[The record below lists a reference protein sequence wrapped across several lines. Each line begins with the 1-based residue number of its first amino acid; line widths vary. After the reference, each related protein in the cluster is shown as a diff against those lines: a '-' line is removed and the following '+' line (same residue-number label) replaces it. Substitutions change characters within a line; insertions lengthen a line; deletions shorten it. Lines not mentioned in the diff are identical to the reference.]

1 MAIAVGARR
10 VRALSTSGALAT
22 IAVGSVTVVA
32 GWSWAILLVVY
43 FVSSVAL
50 TRFRAAV
57 KVARTD
63 GVVAKGGPRDAIQ
76 VFANGFVFA
85 LAAALWVA
93 TAWEGWRAIGA
104 GALAAAASD
113 TWATEIGTLS
123 RNEPRSMVTW
133 RRVPTG
139 TSGGVSTPGV
149 VAAIA
154 GSLFIA
160 LAAIALGWPRE
171 ASVSAFVGGLGGST
185 VDSLLGATVQQRRW
199 CDRCNSP
206 TERARHGCGTA
217 SRFVGGVRWIDNDVV
232 NVTSTLAGARL
243 GLLAVA

>member
-1 MAIAVGARR
+1 MAIAVAARR
-10 VRALSTSGALAT
+10 VQALSTSGALAT

-104 GALAAAASD
+104 GALAASASD

-133 RRVPTG
+133 RRVPPG

-171 ASVSAFVGGLGGST
+171 ASVSAFVGGLAGST

-232 NVTSTLAGARL
+232 NVTSTLAGALL

>member
-1 MAIAVGARR
+1 MAIAVAARR
-10 VRALSTSGALAT
+10 VQALSTSGALAT

-104 GALAAAASD
+104 GALAASASA
-113 TWATEIGTLS
+113 TWATESGTLS
-123 RNEPRSMVTW
+123 RNEPRSRGTW

-171 ASVSAFVGGLGGST
+171 ASVSAFVGGLAGST

-232 NVTSTLAGARL
+232 NVTSTLAGALL